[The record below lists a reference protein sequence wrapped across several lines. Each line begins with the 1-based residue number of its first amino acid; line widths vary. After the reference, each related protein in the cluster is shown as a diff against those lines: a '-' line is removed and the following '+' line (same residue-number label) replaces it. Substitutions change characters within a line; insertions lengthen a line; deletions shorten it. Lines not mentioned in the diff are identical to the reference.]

1 MYDVSFEPSK
11 ITLIHHNSDDL
22 TINPNIFLLLFPP
35 LYKKFQSVVKLLTN
49 LTYNDIYTNDI
60 FLSPI
65 LSLLLMNLLM
75 SRLLPLPLKMLEL
88 HFTPLLC

>member
-11 ITLIHHNSDDL
+11 ITFVHRNSDDL

-35 LYKKFQSVVKLLTN
+35 LYKKFQSLVKLLTN

-75 SRLLPLPLKMLEL
+75 SKLLPLPLKMLEL